1 MLAFLCASFRIMDME
16 KDDKDNPKN
25 KREEFCNLLTD
36 RAQKLTGAMYRVTDL
51 LSDKEPLKW
60 TLRERAINLLNN
72 LMSVISPVANLRDKD
87 IVFEEIKNSIS
98 QLSKILELTS
108 AGTYTTSFNFDVLKK
123 EYNNL
128 QAAIEGERGLLFAE
142 PVLLLEETKSYQK
155 EEEKIITDTKRT
167 EETKGHHGQTPTKKE
182 PVAAPKPVVHHN
194 NSSRPERVIN
204 FLRNN
209 NNCTIK
215 EIATIFEGISEKT
228 VQRDLLEL
236 VRIGKIAA
244 KGEKRWR
251 TYSLI
256 P

>member
-1 MLAFLCASFRIMDME
+1 MDME
-16 KDDKDNPKN
+16 TDNNNNPKSTN
-25 KREEFCNLLTD
+25 SERDEFCNLLTD

-60 TLRERAINLLNN
+60 TMRERAVNLLNN
-72 LMSVISPVANLRDKD
+72 LMSVISPVASLRDKNV
-87 IVFEEIKNSIS
+87 VFEEIKNSIS

-108 AGTYTTSFNFDVLKK
+108 MGTYTTSFNFDILKK

-128 QAAIEGERGLLFAE
+128 QAIIEGEKGILFSE
-142 PVLLLEETKSYQK
+142 PILFLEETVTPKK
-155 EEEKIITDTKRT
+155 EVIKDITDIKRT
-167 EETKGHHGQTPTKKE
+167 EEAKGHQPQPQPQLQPKKE
-182 PVAAPKPVVHHN
+182 PVIKPKPVTHYEN
-194 NSSRPERVIN
+194 GSRPEKVVN

-209 NNCTIK
+209 NNRTIK

-236 VRIGKIAA
+236 VRVGKISA

-251 TYSLI
+251 TYSLAI
-256 P
+256 